1 MNFDQ
6 FTVALLI
13 LRADAPQLSEKEENA
28 LQDAH
33 LAHLAKLHDEGHLL
47 AAGPILGTSDREL
60 RGLSIFRGSPSEV
73 RPLADQ
79 DPVALA
85 GKYTQQFFPLIVR
98 RGAMRLTQARLPH
111 TRGDVER
118 VL

>member
-13 LRADAPQLSEKEENA
+13 LRADAPKLSEKEENA

-33 LAHLAKLHDEGHLL
+33 MAHVAKLHDEGHLL

-60 RGLSIFRGSPSEV
+60 RGLSIFRGSPSDV
-73 RPLADQ
+73 KVLADQ
-79 DPVALA
+79 DPGVLA
-85 GKYTQQFFPLIVR
+85 GKYTHQFFPWIVP
-98 RGAMRLTQARLPH
+98 RGAMSFSQ
-111 TRGDVER
+111 TRFPKSMSDV
-118 VL
+118 

>member
-1 MNFDQ
+1 MNCDQ

-33 LAHLAKLHDEGHLL
+33 MAHLAKLHDEGHLL

-60 RGLSIFRGSPSEV
+60 RGLSIFKGSPSDV
-73 RPLADQ
+73 TVLADQ
-79 DPVALA
+79 DPGVPAR
-85 GKYTQQFFPLIVR
+85 KYTHQLSPWIVP
-98 RGAMRLTQARLPH
+98 RGAMSFSH
-111 TRGDVER
+111 
-118 VL
+118 

>member
-33 LAHLAKLHDEGHLL
+33 MAHLAKLHDEGHLL

-73 RPLADQ
+73 RMIADQ
-79 DPVALA
+79 DPGDLA
-85 GKYTQQFFPLIVR
+85 GKYTHQFI
-98 RGAMRLTQARLPH
+98 H
-111 TRGDVER
+111 WNDHRGD
-118 VL
+118 